1 MVSHGRAVALAL
13 VIGWAAM
20 EGAAMAAGESVLLDF
35 SAAWCGPC
43 RSMQPVVDRL
53 IATGHPVRRV
63 DIDREPAL
71 ASRFGVTSI
80 PCFVMI
86 ADGRQVD
93 RVVGVASYARLERM
107 FGRAPDASSPPVVS
121 ASPGTAPRQPAP
133 SPPAPSPP
141 AAAGPA
147 PPPTGPTTGGG
158 GGPETNGASMA
169 GQQRALQ
176 ATVRIRVDDG
186 SGQSYGSGT
195 IVDAR
200 DGEALVLTCGHLF
213 REAKQEGQI
222 TVDLFPAG
230 TAHTVPG
237 RLVSYD
243 LERDLAFVSIRPG
256 MPVAVA
262 RVAPKGR
269 AVAPGDPVLNVG
281 CDHAADPTARA
292 SHVTSIDRYQGPPN
306 VEVAGAPVE
315 GRSGGGLFDAQG
327 QVIGVCFAA
336 DADDDEGL
344 YAGLA
349 SIHAELDRLGLPGID
364 AGQAPSPLAVADA
377 GAARRP
383 PAGNRLSTIPNS
395 RMPAP
400 LPSLSPTPL
409 NTTPTARLPPAH
421 PDPGAGRAMNFSASE
436 RAALAEIDRRPQ
448 GTEVICIIRPANPDE
463 KSEILVLRNVS
474 PQFVKR
480 LSSAERANRP
490 VGPQL
495 TSMET
500 PHPTTRRRVTT
511 LDRRP
516 LLPVGNW
523 RAKRPPHPR

>member
-1 MVSHGRAVALAL
+1 MVSRGRAVVLAL
-13 VIGWAAM
+13 VIGSAAM
-20 EGAAMAAGESVLLDF
+20 EGAAMAAAGKSVLLDF
-35 SAAWCGPC
+35 SAQWCGPC

-53 IATGHPVRRV
+53 IAAGYPVRRV

-107 FGRAPDASSPPVVS
+107 FGRVPAGSTPPAVS
-121 ASPGTAPRQPAP
+121 AAPRTAPTQRGPLP
-133 SPPAPSPP
+133 PPAT
-141 AAAGPA
+141 GPV
-147 PPPTGPTTGGG
+147 PPPTDPTTSVA
-158 GGPETNGASMA
+158 PRTRQVPMA
-169 GQQRALQ
+169 GRERALQ
-176 ATVRIRVDDG
+176 ATVRVRVDDAR
-186 SGQSYGSGT
+186 GQSYGSGT
-195 IVDAR
+195 IIDAR

-213 REAKQEGQI
+213 REAKQKGQI
-222 TVDLFPAG
+222 TGDLFTAG
-230 TAHTVPG
+230 TARNVPG

-243 LERDLAFVSIRPG
+243 LQQDLALISIRPG

-262 RVAPKGR
+262 RVASKDR
-269 AVAPGDPVLNVG
+269 TVATGDPVLNVDCNHG
-281 CDHAADPTARA
+281 EDPTVRA

-336 DADDDEGL
+336 DADDNEGL
-344 YAGLA
+344 YTGLA
-349 SIHAELDRLGLPGID
+349 SIHAELDRLGLSGIG
-364 AGQAPSPLAVADA
+364 AGQAPPTMAVADA
-377 GAARRP
+377 GAVRP
-383 PAGNRLSTIPNS
+383 PAAGD
-395 RMPAP
+395 
-400 LPSLSPTPL
+400 LPSAPSDTHLPTP
-409 NTTPTARLPPAH
+409 TPPRSPVPPQATQTAHVPSAE
-421 PDPGAGRAMNFSASE
+421 PDPRAGQAMNLSASE

-448 GTEVICIIRPANPDE
+448 GTEVICIIRPANPNE

-474 PQFVKR
+474 SGFVKR
-480 LSSAERANRP
+480 LSTATRATGS

-500 PHPTTRRRVTT
+500 SHPTTRRRVNT
-511 LDRRP
+511 LDRRS
-516 LLPVGNW
+516 LLPVGDW
-523 RAKRPPHPR
+523 RAKRRPRPR